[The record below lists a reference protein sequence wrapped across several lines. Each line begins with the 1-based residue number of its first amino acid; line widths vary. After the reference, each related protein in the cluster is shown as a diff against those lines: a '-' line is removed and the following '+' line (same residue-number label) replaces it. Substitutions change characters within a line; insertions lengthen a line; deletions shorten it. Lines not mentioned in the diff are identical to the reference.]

1 MKAYKAIVLIF
12 IITAFSSLTAIAQ
25 RNYTQEADDAF
36 KLEQYNI
43 SVDKYKKAYSKVKQ
57 NRAEKNRILFQ
68 IAEAYRMMNNTR
80 NSEMAYKRV
89 IKVNYFKQE
98 PKVYLYYA
106 DALRVNQKYED
117 ALLSYQ
123 DYLKLVPGDQ
133 RAKNG
138 IESCKVAQDWI
149 NKPTRYEVVNMKRW
163 NSKNNEWRPS
173 FSDRKKFSELVYSST
188 GEGVTGKG
196 EDAWTGMGFS
206 DFFVVSQDRRGNWD
220 SPKPLDEDL
229 MVNTEVNEGEA
240 TFNDNGSSIYFTRC
254 GVEKK
259 KRLGCQIYKSSKKGK
274 GWDEAEIVDLGSE
287 DYDYVH
293 PAISAD
299 ELTIVFSSNMPNGFG
314 EFDLWMSKRDKK
326 TKPFTSPV
334 NLGAKINTPGKEMF
348 PTMRYDTTL
357 YFSSNGLIGLGGYDL
372 YKSSYINGDWSAP
385 VNMGSPVNSN
395 GDDLGMTFYAEGEK
409 GYFSSSRKEGRGGDD
424 IWSFYLP
431 PLLYTLQGVIRDDNT
446 LQLLDGVSVK
456 MTGSDGT
463 TIEARTDRK
472 GKYKFDEKQFLHNVT
487 YKLVIKKE
495 KFFGEEG
502 TESTVG
508 LNANKDFVHDFRLR
522 PIPKEPIL
530 LPEILYDLAKWELK
544 EQYQDSL
551 IDLIRTLEANP
562 TIVVE
567 LRSHTDSRRSP
578 ITNDTLSQRR
588 AQSVVE
594 YLILRGIPS
603 DRLVARGYGDKIPRY
618 LTKETTS
625 TRNGKIYSFPEGVT
639 LNDDYI
645 KTLKS
650 VDEKEAAHQLNR
662 RTEFSILRDDYVPA
676 PKNDTIPIADIA
688 IVKNP
693 LENSVEF
700 TIGANGVQLIP
711 CIINN
716 VSSNMAIDEK
726 AKNATFSYEDAL
738 TFLKEGRITKNDFK
752 ENEKAID
759 KDGNIVEKS
768 TLVIKEIK
776 LGNSIIKN
784 IEAIVM
790 KNMKVSLIIDK
801 LNLSK
806 FGEVIIDK
814 DKKKLTINK

>member
-1 MKAYKAIVLIF
+1 MKACKAILLIF
-12 IITAFSSLTAIAQ
+12 IITAFSHITASAQ

-43 SVDKYKKAYSKVKQ
+43 SVDKYKKAYTKVKQ

-68 IAEAYRMMNNTR
+68 IAEAYRMMNNTK
-80 NSEMAYKRV
+80 NSELAYKRV

-106 DALRVNQKYED
+106 DALRVNQKYEE

-123 DYLKLVPGDQ
+123 DYLKLVPGDV

-138 IESCKVAQDWI
+138 VESCKTAQDWV

-163 NSKNNEWRPS
+163 NSKSNEWRPA
-173 FSDRKKFSELVYSST
+173 FSDRKKCLELVYSST

-206 DFFVVSQDRRGNWD
+206 DFFSINQDRKGNWD
-220 SPKPLDEDL
+220 SPQLFDLDL

-240 TFNDNGSSIYFTRC
+240 AFNESGNTIYFTRC

-274 GWDEAEIVDLGSE
+274 GWEEAEVVDLGSE
-287 DYDYVH
+287 DYDFVH

-299 ELTIVFSSNMPNGFG
+299 ELTIVFASNMPNGFG

-326 TKPFTSPV
+326 TKPFGKAE
-334 NLGAKINTPGKEMF
+334 NLGTTINTPGKEMF
-348 PTMRYDTTL
+348 PTLRYDTAL
-357 YFSSNGLIGLGGYDL
+357 YFSSNGLVGLGGYDL
-372 YKSSYINGDWSAP
+372 YKSSFVNGEWTPAR
-385 VNMGSPVNSN
+385 NMGYPLNSN
-395 GDDLGMTFYAEGEK
+395 GDDLGMTFYPEGEK
-409 GYFSSSRKEGRGGDD
+409 GFFSSNRKDGRGGDD

-431 PLLYTLQGVIRDDNT
+431 PLLYTLQGTIRDDNT

-463 TIEARTDRK
+463 TVEAKTDKK
-472 GKYKFDEKQFLHNVT
+472 GKYKFDEKQFIHNVT
-487 YKLVIKKE
+487 YKLVVKKD
-495 KFFGEEG
+495 KYFGEEG

-522 PIPKEPIL
+522 PIPKDPIL

-551 IDLIRTLEANP
+551 IDLIKTLEANP
-562 TIVVE
+562 TIVIE

-588 AQSVVE
+588 AQSVVD
-594 YLILRGIPS
+594 YLILRGIQS
-603 DRLVARGYGDKIPRY
+603 GRLLAKGYAERIPRI
-618 LTKETTS
+618 LSKETS
-625 TRNGKIYSFPEGVT
+625 VLRNGKLYTFSSGIT
-639 LNDDYI
+639 LTDDYI
-645 KTLKS
+645 KTLRT

-662 RTEFSILRDDYVPA
+662 RTEFSILRDDYIPEA
-676 PKNDTIPIADIA
+676 KNDTLPIGVVSI
-688 IVKNP
+688 INNP
-693 LENSVEF
+693 MENIVEF

-711 CIINN
+711 CIVNN
-716 VSSNMAIDEK
+716 VSFNMAIDDK
-726 AKNATFSYEDAL
+726 AKNNTFSYEDAQV
-738 TFLKEGRITKNDFK
+738 FLKEGRISRNDFK

-768 TLVIKEIK
+768 TLIIKSIK
-776 LGNSIIKN
+776 LGNSIVKN
-784 IEAIVM
+784 IEAVVM
-790 KNMKVSLIIDK
+790 KNMKISLIIDK
-801 LNLSK
+801 PTLSK
-806 FGEVIIDK
+806 FGEITIDK
-814 DKKKLTINK
+814 DKKKLIIK